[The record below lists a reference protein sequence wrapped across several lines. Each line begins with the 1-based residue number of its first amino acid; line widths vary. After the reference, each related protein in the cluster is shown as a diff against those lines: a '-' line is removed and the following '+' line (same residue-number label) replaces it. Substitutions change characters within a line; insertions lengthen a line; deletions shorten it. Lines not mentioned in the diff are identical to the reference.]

1 MTTVEHTQI
10 PHAPRLTVVRVDQG
24 WEIRE
29 HHDDRVVRVTHHTDW
44 HRVERSLQALE
55 RGLKTDPKS

>member
-10 PHAPRLTVVRVDQG
+10 PQEPHLTVVRVDQG

-29 HHDDRVVRVTHHTDW
+29 HRDNRVVRVSHHTDW

-55 RGLKTDPKS
+55 RGLKAEEHR

>member
-10 PHAPRLTVVRVDQG
+10 PQGPRLTVVRVDQG

-29 HHDDRVVRVTHHTDW
+29 HHDDRIVRVTHHTDW

-55 RGLKTDPKS
+55 RGLNADPKS